1 MKLII
6 RNDKTYRQGKAK
18 LLFSTFQN
26 KGYRMPLNMKFRIES
41 LAARCWFKCMIVER
55 RLVRS
60 AARKASYVWHAAMNQ
75 TLRLKT
81 VRQQWRSS
89 SARKLP
95 TSGRALL
102 ESDSDCM
109 AAASHLWCNVV
120 NTLVLQRLQTPGQ
133 TKCPAQE
140 VQTVRTQRT
149 VWPVQQ
155 PFPVGCKPRDVR
167 AARACG
173 QSR

>member
-18 LLFSTFQN
+18 LLFSTSQN

-41 LAARCWFKCMIVER
+41 LTARCWFKCMIVER
-55 RLVRS
+55 RLVLS
-60 AARKASYVWHAAMNQ
+60 IVRKASYVWHATIN
-75 TLRLKT
+75 KHCT
-81 VRQQWRSS
+81 VNHRIDMPVVSIIRQQPARLYRKAIAKVNLRQVVWR
-89 SARKLP
+89 P
-95 TSGRALL
+95 
-102 ESDSDCM
+102 C
-109 AAASHLWCNVV
+109 CNI
-120 NTLVLQRLQTPGQ
+120 LVLQRLQALGQ

-140 VQTVRTQRT
+140 VQTVRAQRA

-155 PFPVGCKPRDVR
+155 PFPVGCKPRDVS
-167 AARACG
+167 AVHACG